1 MKNKTRFGL
10 LGAATTSSYLEN
22 PGLGAPCRAHGLPP
36 PPRGDLERAQPLV
49 PGGESKLW
57 TISRLSLPGDSPLP
71 QLSVVQASVPVHEL
85 GEVLNHL
92 VNPEHFML
100 KIWPRDQ
107 FYLCLV
113 SFLS

>member
-1 MKNKTRFGL
+1 MG
-10 LGAATTSSYLEN
+10 S
-22 PGLGAPCRAHGLPP
+22 PP

-71 QLSVVQASVPVHEL
+71 QLSVVQASVPVHKL